1 LTSFIDKENWQ
12 GCHFRIQICTIKKIL
27 GKKKETD
34 HYTKL
39 AAAKPYSPK
48 NVDLL
53 AYSSTL
59 LEVLSTKCNL
69 NPAKKTPSTLAK
81 PYSIP
86 VMPNSI

>member
-1 LTSFIDKENWQ
+1 L
-12 GCHFRIQICTIKKIL
+12 IKKTGRSAISEFRYAPL
-27 GKKKETD
+27 KKFKEKKETD

-59 LEVLSTKCNL
+59 LEVRSYYIYN
-69 NPAKKTPSTLAK
+69 SSK
-81 PYSIP
+81 PYIP
-86 VMPNSI
+86 VSQLNAI

>member
-1 LTSFIDKENWQ
+1 L
-12 GCHFRIQICTIKKIL
+12 IKKTGRAAISEFRYAPL
-27 GKKKETD
+27 KKFKEKKKETD

-59 LEVLSTKCNL
+59 LEVRSYYIYN
-69 NPAKKTPSTLAK
+69 SSK
-81 PYSIP
+81 PYIP
-86 VMPNSI
+86 VSQLNAI

>member
-12 GCHFRIQICTIKKIL
+12 GCHFRIQICTIKKIQ

-59 LEVLSTKCNL
+59 LEVRSYYIYN
-69 NPAKKTPSTLAK
+69 SSK
-81 PYSIP
+81 PYIP
-86 VMPNSI
+86 VSQLNAI